1 MTGEKVRFRH
11 YRDGRW
17 RWGMMECSDSG
28 LRLGY
33 RDDNGEFYAYGE
45 CEELGD
51 VDLCGFRDSVFL
63 HAVSGLSSNGSLRAD
78 EVVNK
83 ANSIAEAAMRCV
95 LGE

>member
-1 MTGEKVRFRH
+1 
-11 YRDGRW
+11 
-17 RWGMMECSDSG
+17 MMECSDSG
-28 LRLGY
+28 LRIGY

-45 CEELGD
+45 CEELID
-51 VDLCGFRDSVFL
+51 VDLRGFRDSVFL
-63 HAVSGLSSNGSLRAD
+63 HAVSGLCSNGSLRAD